1 LTFNDLLR
9 VFWRRKLLIVV
20 VTAAVVIPSY
30 IGTKLVSPQYE
41 STATLALQP
50 HGTNSNDA
58 FLLST
63 LDQIVPVYADSATA
77 SSTLRRAQGII
88 GRPLAS
94 ISVQTFKGTG
104 ILKIQARSTHPRLAQ
119 LSAAAVAR
127 ALVDRTQA
135 KTNAI
140 GIRGLD
146 LILLSAPEL
155 PTVQVFP
162 RTKLTILVALLLG
175 LALGA
180 AAAVLRESLTTK
192 IESAEDL
199 ARVAGVPVFA
209 ELPAETAVLKMHSGE
224 DLAEHPR
231 LRIVAEA
238 MRDLRTNLLFTDDS
252 IRSISITSPDGSH
265 GKTTVAFAFAAT
277 LARSGTR
284 TILVDADLRRGRV
297 AEMLEVE
304 RSPGLMDVLL
314 DETPLESAIRHAPD
328 GLDVL
333 PSGRRSA
340 DPGELLTSEFPA
352 VLAQLEREY
361 EAVIVD
367 STPVIPISD
376 ARIVA
381 RHTDATLLVAR
392 AGFALR
398 RQVRQAVERLGL
410 ISVKPTAAIL
420 NYSDAVR
427 RSSYYVRPTSEEDE
441 AAKEREARTRS
452 RSLPETRDAARR

>member
-1 LTFNDLLR
+1 MTFNDLLR
-9 VFWRRKLLIVV
+9 VFWRRKLLIIL

-30 IGTKLVSPQYE
+30 IGTQLVSPQYE
-41 STATLALQP
+41 STATLALTP
-50 HGTNSNDA
+50 HGTGANSV
-58 FLLST
+58 LYLST

-77 SSTLRRAQGII
+77 GSTLRRAQGIL
-88 GRPLAS
+88 GHPLCPV
-94 ISVQTFKGTG
+94 SVEAFKGTG
-104 ILKIQARSTHPRLAQ
+104 ILKVKGRCTDPRRAQ
-119 LSAAAVAR
+119 LTAAAVSR
-127 ALVDRTQA
+127 ALIERTHDKA
-135 KTNAI
+135 NPLGLA
-140 GIRGLD
+140 GLD
-146 LILLSAPEL
+146 LNVINTPEL

-162 RTKLTILVALLLG
+162 RTKLTILAALLLG
-175 LALGA
+175 LALGC
-180 AAAVLRESLTTK
+180 AAAVLRESLTMK

-209 ELPAETAVLKMHSGE
+209 ELPSETAVLGMHSAE

-252 IRSISITSPDGSH
+252 IRSIVITSPDGSH
-265 GKTTVAFAFAAT
+265 GKTTVAFSFAAT

-284 TILVDADLRRGRV
+284 TILVDADLRRGRI
-297 AEMLEVE
+297 AELLEVE

-314 DETPLESAIRHAPD
+314 GEAPLENAVRHTE

-352 VLAQLEREY
+352 LLSRLEHEY

-381 RHTDATLLVAR
+381 RHADATLLVAR

-410 ISVKPTAAIL
+410 ISVTPTAAIL
-420 NYSDAVR
+420 NYSVAVR

-441 AAKEREARTRS
+441 AAKKRDARSRA

>member
-9 VFWRRKLLIVV
+9 VFWRRKLLIIF
-20 VTAAVVIPSY
+20 VTLAVIIPSY

-41 STATLALQP
+41 STSTLALTP
-50 HGTNSNDA
+50 KAAGSDA
-58 FLLST
+58 VFLLST
-63 LDQIVPVYADSATA
+63 LDSIVPVYADSATTGTTLLRA
-77 SSTLRRAQGII
+77 RAILGHPLCST
-88 GRPLAS
+88 
-94 ISVQTFKGTG
+94 SVEAFKGTG
-104 ILKIQARSTHPRLAQ
+104 IIKIKGRCTDPRRAQ
-119 LSAAAVAR
+119 LTAAAVSR
-127 ALVDRTQA
+127 ALIERTHDKVSPLGIPALELQQ
-135 KTNAI
+135 I
-140 GIRGLD
+140 GT
-146 LILLSAPEL
+146 PEL

-162 RTKLTILVALLLG
+162 RTKLTLFVATLLG
-175 LALGA
+175 LALGMG
-180 AAAVLRESLTTK
+180 AAVLRESLTTK

-199 ARVAGVPVFA
+199 AKVAGVPVFA
-209 ELPAETAVLKMHSGE
+209 ELPSETAVSKMHSAE

-252 IRSISITSPDGSH
+252 IRSVVITSPDGSH
-265 GKTTVAFAFAAT
+265 GKTTLAFAFAAT
-277 LARSGTR
+277 LARTGSR

-297 AEMLEVE
+297 AELLEVE

-314 DETPLESAIRHAPD
+314 DQTPLENAIHHTED

-352 VLAQLEREY
+352 LLSRLEREY
-361 EAVIVD
+361 ETVVID
-367 STPVIPISD
+367 STPVIPVSD

-381 RHTDATLLVAR
+381 RHADATLLVAR
-392 AGFALR
+392 AGVALR
-398 RQVRQAVERLGL
+398 RQVRTAVERLEL

-427 RSSYYVRPTSEEDE
+427 RSSYYVRPISEEDE
-441 AAKEREARTRS
+441 AAKKLGTP
-452 RSLPETRDAARR
+452 SLPETRGAARR

>member
-9 VFWRRKLLIVV
+9 VFWRRKLLIIL

-30 IGTKLVSPQYE
+30 IGTKLVSPEYE

-50 HGTNSNDA
+50 HGTNSNDV

-77 SSTLRRAQGII
+77 GSTLRRAQGIL

-94 ISVQTFKGTG
+94 ISVEAFKGTG
-104 ILKIQARSTHPRLAQ
+104 ILKIKARSTHPRLAQ
-119 LSAAAVAR
+119 LSAAAAAQ
-127 ALVDRTQA
+127 ALVQRSQDA
-135 KTNAI
+135 TNPI
-140 GIRGLD
+140 GIKGLD
-146 LILLSAPEL
+146 LILLSPPEL
-155 PTVQVFP
+155 PTSQVFP
-162 RTKLTILVALLLG
+162 RTKLTLLVALLLG
-175 LALGA
+175 LALGC

-209 ELPAETAVLKMHSGE
+209 ELPSEAAVLKMHSAE

-252 IRSISITSPDGSH
+252 IRSIVVTSPDGSH
-265 GKTTVAFAFAAT
+265 GKTTVAFALAAT
-277 LARSGTR
+277 LARSGAR
-284 TILVDADLRRGRV
+284 TILVDADLRRGRI
-297 AEMLEVE
+297 ADLLEVE

-314 DETPLESAIRHAPD
+314 DEAPLENAIRHTAD

-340 DPGELLTSEFPA
+340 DPGELLTSEFPT
-352 VLAQLEREY
+352 LLSRLEPEY
-361 EAVIVD
+361 DAIIVD

-381 RHTDATLLVAR
+381 RHADATLLVAR
-392 AGFALR
+392 SGVALR

-410 ISVKPTAAIL
+410 ISVTPTAAIL
-420 NYSDAVR
+420 NYSDAIR

-441 AAKEREARTRS
+441 AAKEREERRSTRALS
-452 RSLPETRDAARR
+452 ETRDAARR

>member
-9 VFWRRKLLIVV
+9 VFWRRKLLIIL

-41 STATLALQP
+41 STATLALTP
-50 HGTNSNDA
+50 KGTGPEA
-58 FLLST
+58 VIYLGT
-63 LDQIVPVYADSATA
+63 LDQIVPVYGDSAT
-77 SSTLRRAQGII
+77 SPSTLRRAQGIL
-88 GRPLAS
+88 GHPLCAT
-94 ISVQTFKGTG
+94 SVETFKGTG
-104 ILKIQARSTHPRLAQ
+104 IIKVKGRCTDPRRAQ
-119 LSAAAVAR
+119 LTAAAVSR
-127 ALVDRTQA
+127 ALIERTHD
-135 KTNAI
+135 KTNPL
-140 GIRGLD
+140 GLSGLNLT
-146 LILLSAPEL
+146 LIDTPEL
-155 PTVQVFP
+155 PTAQVYP
-162 RTKLTILVALLLG
+162 RTKLTILVALVLG
-175 LALGA
+175 LALGC

-209 ELPAETAVLKMHSGE
+209 ELPSEAAVLKMHSPE

-252 IRSISITSPDGSH
+252 IRSIVVTSPDGSH
-265 GKTTVAFAFAAT
+265 GKTTVAFALAAT
-277 LARSGTR
+277 LARSGAR
-284 TILVDADLRRGRV
+284 TILVDADLRRGRI
-297 AEMLEVE
+297 ADLLEVE

-314 DETPLESAIRHAPD
+314 DEAPLENAIRHTAD

-340 DPGELLTSEFPA
+340 DPGELLTSEFPT
-352 VLAQLEREY
+352 LLSRLEPEY
-361 EAVIVD
+361 DAIIVD

-381 RHTDATLLVAR
+381 RHADATLLVAR
-392 AGFALR
+392 SGVALR

-410 ISVKPTAAIL
+410 ISVTPTAAIL
-420 NYSDAVR
+420 NYSDAIR

-441 AAKEREARTRS
+441 AAKERDARRSTRA
-452 RSLPETRDAARR
+452 LPETRDAARR

>member
-9 VFWRRKLLIVV
+9 VFWRRKLLIIL

-41 STATLALQP
+41 STATLALTP
-50 HGTNSNDA
+50 HGTGANSV
-58 FLLST
+58 LYLST
-63 LDQIVPVYADSATA
+63 LDQIVPVYADSATSA
-77 SSTLRRAQGII
+77 STLRRAQGIL
-88 GRPLAS
+88 GHPLCPV
-94 ISVQTFKGTG
+94 SVEAFKGTG
-104 ILKIQARSTHPRLAQ
+104 ILKVKGRCTDPRRAQ
-119 LSAAAVAR
+119 LTAAAVSR
-127 ALVDRTQA
+127 ALIERTHD
-135 KTNAI
+135 KTNPL
-140 GIRGLD
+140 GLSGLD
-146 LILLSAPEL
+146 LNLIDTPEL
-155 PTVQVFP
+155 PTVQVYP
-162 RTKLTILVALLLG
+162 RTKLTMLVAFVLG
-175 LALGA
+175 LALGC

-209 ELPAETAVLKMHSGE
+209 ELPSETAVLKMHSAE
-224 DLAEHPR
+224 DLAEQPR

-252 IRSISITSPDGSH
+252 IRSIVITSPDGSH

-297 AEMLEVE
+297 AEMLDVE
-304 RSPGLMDVLL
+304 RTPGLMDVLL
-314 DETPLESAIRHAPD
+314 DETPLQDAIRNAE

-340 DPGELLTSEFPA
+340 DPGELLTSEFP
-352 VLAQLEREY
+352 VLLARLEAEY
-361 EAVIVD
+361 EAVIID

-381 RHTDATLLVAR
+381 RHADATLLVAR

-420 NYSDAVR
+420 NYSVAVR

-441 AAKEREARTRS
+441 AAKERETRRSS
-452 RSLPETRDAARR
+452 RLDQPRDAARR